1 MDYASVMDIDDDT
14 LKISSCQDSI
24 LGQLLHI
31 PVGAMLKEDMFNH
44 HRVPSDTNNGL
55 HPVALTPYMFTNFL
69 NLVAATNSDIE
80 HLESQP
86 ETVA

>member
-55 HPVALTPYMFTNFL
+55 HPVALTPS
-69 NLVAATNSDIE
+69 TNSE
-80 HLESQP
+80 LMSMSSSNLQLS
-86 ETVA
+86 